1 MTLDAAA
8 PAAREAV
15 LGGVVGGV
23 GAVRA
28 AKATQAFKLEDRAA
42 QVVSERIQY
51 KDDKTFY
58 LKDGVWTDS
67 EYKDGA
73 PATEITFNSDAFYR
87 LLAEKPGLA
96 KYVSV
101 GRNLVVVFDG
111 ATYRISEE
119 RD

>member
-23 GAVRA
+23 GAVQA

-73 PATEITFNSDAFYR
+73 PATEIKFNSDAFYR
-87 LLAEKPGLA
+87 LACGQARPGQVPL
-96 KYVSV
+96 
-101 GRNLVVVFDG
+101 GRPRPHRRL
-111 ATYRISEE
+111 RRRELPH
-119 RD
+119 R